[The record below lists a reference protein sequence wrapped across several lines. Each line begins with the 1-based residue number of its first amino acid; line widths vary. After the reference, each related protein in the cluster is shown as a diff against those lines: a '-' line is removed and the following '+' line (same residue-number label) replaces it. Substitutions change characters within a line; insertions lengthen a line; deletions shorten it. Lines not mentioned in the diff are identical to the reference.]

1 MARRGRRSSES
12 NDRLTISDSP
22 MSAEDQSGE
31 TSQYLSVHNASSGVT
46 TLCVEPWADEIPLA
60 PESHVL
66 ITARS
71 PFPGYLEVV
80 HEADRVT
87 VWAWSGCRVWIRGEG
102 GVPSVDLDIPV
113 PDLPGTPF
121 RRGLPK

>member
-1 MARRGRRSSES
+1 MARRGRRSSDS
-12 NDRLTISDSP
+12 NDRLTISASP
-22 MSAEDQSGE
+22 MSAEDQVGE
-31 TSQYLSVHNASSGVT
+31 TSQCLLVRNASSSVT

-87 VWAWSGCRVWIRGEG
+87 VWAWSGCRVWIRGEK

>member
-1 MARRGRRSSES
+1 MARRGRRSSDS
-12 NDRLTISDSP
+12 NDRLTISASP
-22 MSAEDQSGE
+22 MSAEDQVGE
-31 TSQYLSVHNASSGVT
+31 TSQCLLVRNASSGVT

-87 VWAWSGCRVWIRGEG
+87 VWAWSGCRVWIRGED